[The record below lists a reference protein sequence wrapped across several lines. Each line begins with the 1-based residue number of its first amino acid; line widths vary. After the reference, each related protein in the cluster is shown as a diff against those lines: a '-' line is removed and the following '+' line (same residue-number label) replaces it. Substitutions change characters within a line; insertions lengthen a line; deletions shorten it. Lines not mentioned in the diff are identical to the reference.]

1 MRLISHIISVSQVG
15 IETEREKGA
24 RKEKT
29 KEEMSI
35 ETDKQSPRGHL

>member
-15 IETEREKGA
+15 IEREKGA

-35 ETDKQSPRGHL
+35 ETDKQSPRGHLQG